1 MRTIENLRPYQQRS
15 VDYLKGNPLAMLDM
29 GMGMGKTIIALTSIQ
44 SRIEVGWGPAV
55 IFGPKRVVEGVWTE
69 EAKKWEHTK
78 DLTFSEVL
86 GTPKQKLK
94 GLTAKADIY
103 LCNYESMKWLVENW
117 PKEVFDQVIYDEVTN
132 MSSMTSVRMRAWK
145 KVLPSIMFR
154 TGMTGTPTR
163 GTMKG
168 LQGQYYAIDEGERLG
183 RLKTVFDAT
192 YMTSH
197 PVVWKRVFKPGAKQ
211 AIMDRIRDITL
222 TMETADYRT
231 LPDVIHNDVMVTLPK
246 DLKAQYDKLEM
257 HRVLRI
263 GDDLNVFAGSD
274 AVRDLRCAQMASGF
288 IVTEDDT
295 IHYVHNLKLDA
306 LHEIVK
312 TEGPLLVLYDFV
324 PNRERILQAFQAYNP
339 VDLSDPRI
347 NITKFINDWN
357 RGKVHMAVGHPQA
370 IGFGLDGLQKNPKAH
385 MVFYGL
391 TDNGEAYMQTLARLV
406 RPPRVAP
413 VRIHRILARDTIDEK
428 KMKRV
433 DRKMGVEMQFKSAM
447 KNPG

>member
-1 MRTIENLRPYQQRS
+1 MLTIENLRPYQQRA
-15 VDYLKGNPLAMLDM
+15 VDYLKGNPMAMLDM

-44 SRIEVGWGPAV
+44 SRIAVGWGPAV

-78 DLTFSEVL
+78 DLTFSKVL

-94 GLTAKADIY
+94 GLSTKADIY

-117 PKEVFDQVIYDEVTN
+117 PKEFFDQVIYDEVTN

-145 KVLPSIMFR
+145 KVLPGIMFR

-183 RLKTVFDAT
+183 HLKTVFDAT
-192 YMTSH
+192 YKTSH
-197 PVVWKRVFKPGAKQ
+197 HVAWKRVFRHGAKQ
-211 AIMDRIRDITL
+211 EIMDKIRDITL

-231 LPDVIHNDVMVTLPK
+231 LPDVIHNDVKVTLPPA
-246 DLKAQYDKLEM
+246 LKAQYDEFYAKG
-257 HRVLRI
+257 VLHVGNGRH
-263 GDDLNVFAGSD
+263 VFAGSD

-288 IVTEDDT
+288 IVTDDDR
-295 IHYVHNLKLDA
+295 IHDVHNLKLDA

-347 NITKFINDWN
+347 NITRFITDWN

-370 IGFGLDGLQKNPKAH
+370 IGFGLDGLQNNPKAH

-433 DRKMGVEMQFKSAM
+433 DRKMGVERQFKSAM
-447 KNPG
+447 KTPG

>member
-1 MRTIENLRPYQQRS
+1 MRTIENLRPYQRRS
-15 VDYLKGNPLAMLDM
+15 VDYLKGNPWAMLDM
-29 GMGMGKTIIALTSIQ
+29 GMGMGKTIISLTSIQ
-44 SRIEVGWGPAV
+44 SRISVGWGPAV

-78 DLTFSEVL
+78 GLTFSQVL
-86 GTPKQKLK
+86 GTPKQRLR
-94 GLTAKADIY
+94 GLFTKADIY
-103 LCNYESMKWLVENW
+103 LCSYESMAWLVRNW
-117 PKEVFDQVIYDEVTN
+117 PKAFFDQVIYDEVTY
-132 MSSMTSVRMRAWK
+132 MSGMTSVRMRAWK
-145 KVLPSIMFR
+145 KVLPDIMFR
-154 TGMTGTPTR
+154 TGMTGTSTR

-168 LQGQYYAIDEGERLG
+168 LQGQYYAIDGGERLG
-183 RLKTVFDAT
+183 HLKTVYEDT
-192 YMTSH
+192 YMTPH
-197 PVVWKRVFKPGAKQ
+197 HLAWKRVFKPGAKQ

-231 LPDVIHNDVMVTLPK
+231 LPDVIHNDVRVTLPPA
-246 DLKAQYDKLEM
+246 LKAQYDEFYAKSILHVE
-257 HRVLRI
+257 
-263 GDDLNVFAGSD
+263 GGSSVFARSD
-274 AVRDLRCAQMASGF
+274 AVRDLRCSQMASGF
-288 IVTEDDT
+288 IVTDDDK
-295 IHYVHNLKLDA
+295 IHDVHNLKLDA

-324 PNRERILQAFQAYNP
+324 HNRERILRAFQAYNP

-347 NITKFINDWN
+347 NITKFITDWN
-357 RGKVHMAVGHPQA
+357 RGKVHMAVGHPQS

-428 KMKRV
+428 RMKLV
-433 DRKMGVEMQFKSAM
+433 DRKMGVEKQFKSAM

>member
-1 MRTIENLRPYQQRS
+1 MRTIENLRPYQRRS
-15 VDYLKGNPLAMLDM
+15 VDYLKGNPWAMLDM
-29 GMGMGKTIIALTSIQ
+29 GMGMGKTIISLTSIQ
-44 SRIEVGWGPAV
+44 SRISVGWGPAV

-78 DLTFSEVL
+78 DLTFSKVL

-94 GLTAKADIY
+94 GLSTKADIY

-117 PKEVFDQVIYDEVTN
+117 PKAFFDQVIYDEVTN
-132 MSSMTSVRMRAWK
+132 MSSMTSVRKRAWE
-145 KVLPSIMFR
+145 KVLPGIMFR

-163 GTMKG
+163 GTMEG

-192 YMTSH
+192 YKTSH
-197 PVVWKRVFKPGAKQ
+197 HVPWKRVFKPGAKQ

-231 LPDVIHNDVMVTLPK
+231 LPDVIHNDVKVTLPPA
-246 DLKAQYDKLEM
+246 LKAQYDEFYAKSILHVE
-257 HRVLRI
+257 
-263 GDDLNVFAGSD
+263 GGSSVFAGSD
-274 AVRDLRCAQMASGF
+274 AVRDLRCSQMASGF
-288 IVTEDDT
+288 IVTDDDK
-295 IHYVHNLKLDA
+295 IHDVHNLKLDA

-324 PNRERILQAFQAYNP
+324 HNRERILQAFQAYNP

-347 NITKFINDWN
+347 NITKFITDWN
-357 RGKVHMAVGHPQA
+357 RGKVHMAVGHPQS

-413 VRIHRILARDTIDEK
+413 VRIHRILARDTIDNAAVE
-428 KMKRV
+428 RIN
-433 DRKMGVEMQFKSAM
+433 RKMGVEKQFKSAM